1 MYFTCS
7 TKPITQCLRSNAK
20 HMFSLLDLCS
30 YFKANGPDSF
40 HFLLKVLLPSK
51 FMTKSIS

>member
-7 TKPITQCLRSNAK
+7 TKPITQCQRSNAK